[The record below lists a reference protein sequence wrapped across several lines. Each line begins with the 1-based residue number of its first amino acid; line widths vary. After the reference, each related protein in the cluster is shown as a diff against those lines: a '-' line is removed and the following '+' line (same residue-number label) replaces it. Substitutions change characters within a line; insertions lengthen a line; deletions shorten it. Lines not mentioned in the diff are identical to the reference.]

1 MTAVSAEAAWLLLV
15 GLAVVGAMVVL
26 ADGRLRWY
34 PTGLLQWCMVVAVA
48 QGLYGMFLV
57 SGLIPQAEAP
67 VVRIVMLPTWI
78 AGVGFAVWKGRR
90 AVLAR
95 WADRQLVRILGD
107 LNVLSRITALH
118 RRAEGAE
125 VRELLLQE
133 ARTALGRR
141 RGRAALLSFQKVLE
155 QMEAEHYTSEEWSEL
170 RSRTRAL
177 VTNFV
182 GGSKTSEA
190 TSAGMARSRDGEI
203 GWVARAFRHLAR
215 APRQTVPVPVRD
227 GAADRATSWGAGKH
241 LKTVAYS
248 CFSVYCCSRKAGEA
262 RTPAEKPPD
271 QQTAARGL
279 VEEDDLTEVT
289 GWISLEQPRT
299 RTVLPLGP
307 SAPTHATPTIVRT
320 RCST

>member
-1 MTAVSAEAAWLLLV
+1 MRDMTAVSAAAAWLLLV

-34 PTGLLQWCMVVAVA
+34 PTGLLQWCMVVALA
-48 QGLYGMFLV
+48 QGLYGMLLG

-67 VVRIVMLPTWI
+67 AVRIVMLPTWI
-78 AGVGFAVWKGRR
+78 AGVGFSVWKGRR
-90 AVLAR
+90 AVLGR

-107 LNVLSRITALH
+107 LNVVLRITALH

-125 VRELLLQE
+125 VREPLLQE

-190 TSAGMARSRDGEI
+190 TSAA
-203 GWVARAFRHLAR
+203 
-215 APRQTVPVPVRD
+215 
-227 GAADRATSWGAGKH
+227 
-241 LKTVAYS
+241 
-248 CFSVYCCSRKAGEA
+248 
-262 RTPAEKPPD
+262 
-271 QQTAARGL
+271 
-279 VEEDDLTEVT
+279 
-289 GWISLEQPRT
+289 
-299 RTVLPLGP
+299 
-307 SAPTHATPTIVRT
+307 
-320 RCST
+320 